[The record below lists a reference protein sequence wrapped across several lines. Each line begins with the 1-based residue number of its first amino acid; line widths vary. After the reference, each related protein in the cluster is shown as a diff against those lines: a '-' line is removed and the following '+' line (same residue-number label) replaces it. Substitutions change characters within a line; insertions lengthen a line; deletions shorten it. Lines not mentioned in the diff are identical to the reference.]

1 MGSLQADLTEKFKEL
16 MKKKDPQKAAQIIK
30 KEYFATGPDKKNL
43 KKSVRD
49 FKKQHGYTLKEMT
62 AKEETLQKRMK
73 HAEACFDATLEIAK
87 EQAMKEMLLDKIAK
101 NQLKSANV
109 VLAENKF
116 VTTFRSF
123 YDMIHL
129 ENTPEAN
136 LHNEKLVSLMLYNQ
150 RLINRDQFM
159 KLRKEQM
166 KKANVAISE
175 DFIVIEADHKKEQLL
190 DLIKE
195 EATSLQEKAKD
206 AEKGAADVL
215 NINENDP
222 EKLKKA
228 IRAIE
233 TSRLSLFRTGYT
245 VHTWNDYRWN
255 QSATAEEKQWLDD
268 NLQHY
273 GVMNDRKYRLIS
285 SMSNPY
291 SSIIEPLE
299 LVEYSSTLSDNDRL
313 ALQRDEASAFS
324 NYMYDAGTALYF
336 EVLEKRS
343 EEEKKFEK
351 KLETAGMQGAEKT
364 QYVNGF
370 TVYKK
375 DDDVVIMKNEMSS
388 LVPLKMEIKPAKP
401 TELVK
406 ANFKAEMV
414 NFCEQYTER
423 NKGVRGSSPAYD
435 DMQQDLKRL
444 RTISKNFPTDANAGN
459 LTQYKYAFE
468 TLKTKA
474 EAYLAH
480 KEEDFR
486 RRNIPEPEGGYKDH
500 SQLAKNSYERKRI
513 ELAESILKFTNSKLA
528 QLDLA
533 SKYKVTMTKKEALFS
548 EPNPAMNQPE
558 IINAVENG
566 ADKAGN
572 VNEDQPEKNPKD
584 KIPTNIKELEKEQ
597 IRLEGKEKTKKK
609 AERTKSSGNIME
621 ENNKLQLD
629 PPAKK

>member
-30 KEYFATGPDKKNL
+30 KEYFATGPDRKNL

-49 FKKQHGYTLKEMT
+49 FKKQYGYTLKEMT
-62 AKEETLQKRMK
+62 VKEETLKKRMK
-73 HAEACFDATLEIAK
+73 HAEACFDATLEMAK
-87 EQAMKEMLLDKIAK
+87 EEAMKEMLLDKTIED
-101 NQLKSANV
+101 QLKRANV
-109 VLAENKF
+109 VLKKNKF
-116 VTTFRSF
+116 VSKFRSF
-123 YDMIHL
+123 HALMHL

-136 LHNEKLVSLMLYNQ
+136 QHNEKVVSLMLYNQ
-150 RLINRDQFM
+150 GLIDRDQFVT
-159 KLRKEQM
+159 LRKEQM
-166 KKANVAISE
+166 KKIYKSGIE
-175 DFIVIEADHKKEQLL
+175 DFANAEADSKKEQLL
-190 DLIKE
+190 KLIKNE
-195 EATSLQEKAKD
+195 VASLQETAKD

-233 TSRLSLFRTGYT
+233 SSRVSLLRTGHT
-245 VHTWNDYRWN
+245 VYEFSDYHWGQN
-255 QSATAEEKQWLDD
+255 ATEEEKHWA
-268 NLQHY
+268 NENMNNY
-273 GVMNDRKYRLIS
+273 GCGNDVKYRVITG
-285 SMSNPY
+285 MSNPY

-299 LVEYSSTLSDNDRL
+299 LVEYSNTLSDHERMVL
-313 ALQRDEASAFS
+313 SRDEASAFS
-324 NYMYDAGTALYF
+324 NYMHDAGTILYYDVA
-336 EVLEKRS
+336 EQRKTKEKD
-343 EEEKKFEK
+343 FEK
-351 KLETAGMQGAEKT
+351 KLETAGMQGAEKK
-364 QYVNGF
+364 QYPNGF

-375 DDDVVIMKNEMSS
+375 DDDIVIMKNEMNS
-388 LVPLKMEIKPAKP
+388 LVPLKMELKPAKP

-444 RTISKNFPTDANAGN
+444 RTISKNFPTDANEGN

-474 EAYLAH
+474 EAYLRH
-480 KEEDFR
+480 KEDDFR
-486 RRNIPEPEGGYKDH
+486 KRNIEEPEGGYKDH

-513 ELAESILKFTNSKLA
+513 ELAESILKFTNGKLEA
-528 QLDLA
+528 LDLA
-533 SKYKVTMTKKEALFS
+533 GKYKATMARKEALFA

-558 IINAVENG
+558 IINAGGNV
-566 ADKAGN
+566 ADKDENAK
-572 VNEDQPEKNPKD
+572 EAQKEKNPKD

-597 IRLEGKEKTKKK
+597 NKLEGKEKTKEK
-609 AERTKSSGNIME
+609 RTKSSGNIME

-629 PPAKK
+629 PPAKKGF